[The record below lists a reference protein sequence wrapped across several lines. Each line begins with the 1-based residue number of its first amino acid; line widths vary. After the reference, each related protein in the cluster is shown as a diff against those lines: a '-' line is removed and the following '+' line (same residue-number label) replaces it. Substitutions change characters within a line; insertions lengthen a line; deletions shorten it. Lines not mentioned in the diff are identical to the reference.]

1 MVCWVLHKFAAFYE
15 KTSEALR
22 HKASEVFRS
31 SSQIVVRTPC
41 GSRDSVH
48 LRDLIDELFH
58 ILDVGVWRVLRID
71 FGRIQNNDLHP
82 IRPQRLQRSRKAAG
96 LVGRLAEV
104 GKTALL
110 IKDFCND
117 VYLFIAHCHTPP
129 SLLEVPL
136 GLDHT
141 GSILLIKLFPDF
153 RAFVLVDILV
163 APEVEV
169 IIIATP

>member
-1 MVCWVLHKFAAFYE
+1 MNSFI
-15 KTSEALR
+15 
-22 HKASEVFRS
+22 S
-31 SSQIVVRTPC
+31 S
-41 GSRDSVH
+41 D
-48 LRDLIDELFH
+48 
-58 ILDVGVWRVLRID
+58 
-71 FGRIQNNDLHP
+71 
-82 IRPQRLQRSRKAAG
+82 

-104 GKTALL
+104 GKAALL

-169 IIIATP
+169 SLGCCSGRLHRIPGEGRNIRWSIAPGASLDHSRDHPTLCHQPVFSRCLNTR